1 MFKDILIPL
10 ALGQIHEA
18 AVRQAC
24 TLAAAHEGHVTAL
37 VAVSLAV
44 PIAAAWAYYPVGV
57 YENMDEAAKATT
69 RELAEAVEQRF
80 AGETI
85 AHEVR
90 QSTSFWLTSAEVS
103 ALHARY
109 ADLTV
114 LGVSRP
120 LEESQRR
127 LFAGLLVGSG
137 RPLLMVPEMA
147 VAGDNLDRVVIAWK
161 SSREASRALH
171 DALPLLQRAR
181 SVEVLLVDNDVD
193 RGSQGDD
200 MGAHFTSHL
209 VRHGVSAELVR
220 RSSAHSTTGEAIL
233 DHAREHRADLIVAGG
248 YSHPRALEQVFGGV
262 TRNLLE
268 SATVPVLFSH

>member
-10 ALGQIHEA
+10 VLGHIHEA

-44 PIAAAWAYYPVGV
+44 PIAAAWAYYPVGT
-57 YENMDEAAKATT
+57 YETMDEAARATT
-69 RELAEAVEQRF
+69 RELAGAIEQRL
-80 AGETI
+80 ARETV

-120 LEESQRR
+120 LEEPQRR
-127 LFAGLLVGSG
+127 LFAELLAGSG
-137 RPLLMVPEMA
+137 RPLLLVPET
-147 VAGDNLDRVVIAWK
+147 AGTGDAFERIVVAWK

-171 DALPLLQRAR
+171 DALPLLRRAR
-181 SVEVLLVDNDVD
+181 SVDVLLVDEAGEGASPSDAMDAHLMNHLS
-193 RGSQGDD
+193 RQG
-200 MGAHFTSHL
+200 
-209 VRHGVSAELVR
+209 VPAELAR
-220 RSSAHSTTGEAIL
+220 RPGAHSTTGEAIL
-233 DHAREHRADLIVAGG
+233 DHARERGADLIVAGG